1 MIQAERILILG
12 AHPDDGEFGCGG
24 SIARFCME
32 GKDVFYAVFSLCEKS
47 VPKEFPPTI
56 LLDEF
61 KESTRILGIPHD
73 NLLIH
78 NYEVRTFP
86 TVRQE
91 ILEDMVTIRKKIKP
105 DLVFLPSTSDL
116 HQDHKTL
123 SEEGIRAFKG
133 TSILGYEMAWNN
145 RVFSTEAFIHLE
157 QENIEKKIQALRAYK
172 SQTFRSY
179 SKESFVKSLAE
190 VRGTQISTKYAEAF
204 EVIYCIIQ

>member
-1 MIQAERILILG
+1 MTV
-12 AHPDDGEFGCGG
+12 GG
-24 SIARFCME
+24 SPE
-32 GKDVFYAVFSLCEKS
+32 
-47 VPKEFPPTI
+47 P
-56 LLDEF
+56 
-61 KESTRILGIPHD
+61 
-73 NLLIH
+73 LIYSI
-78 NYEVRTFP
+78 NE
-86 TVRQE
+86 
-91 ILEDMVTIRKKIKP
+91 IKP